1 MKNCVLLILLIALV
15 NNSYAQDY
23 KYGKVSKKEVLE
35 LSHPTNPEANAT
47 ILFKSS
53 KTYYDYNKD
62 RGFVLTTEVHERIK
76 IYNKDGFD
84 WATKEISLYKAG
96 GDEEKVTGIKGETYN
111 IEGGKLLSQ
120 KLSKD
125 GIFDEEVNKY
135 RNKEK
140 ITMPAL
146 REGSVIEYK
155 YTIISP
161 FIFSLD
167 KMELQS
173 TIPIKRLET
182 QIIIPE
188 YFIFENHFNTKSQ
201 LDFKILESQK
211 NTSHTNTSLRR
222 EGWEVISHSRS
233 TSKLEYRENIYIIED
248 ENIPALKKE
257 EYVDY
262 LKNYAAFLS
271 WELLYTKFPSG
282 AIENYSETWEN
293 VLEKIYKHSAFGP
306 ELSKTNYFDDDLN
319 VILKGKS
326 FPKDKMNT
334 IFKFVKDKV
343 KWNNYVGYNTD
354 NGVRDAYKEGNGN
367 IADINLMLTSMLNYA
382 GLDANPILI
391 STKDNGI
398 PIYPNRTGFNYVV
411 ASVKIN
417 NEVIILDASQ
427 KYNNPGMLSDH
438 ARNWMGR
445 LVRED
450 GTSEWVDLMGKE
462 VSEYRTNLRLQIED
476 DLTIHGKVTNIL
488 DGYYAKEYREEK
500 NNLGGE
506 NYIQKL
512 EEDKGDIK
520 ISNIETK
527 NKEILDEAIR
537 ESYDFDL
544 NNGVEKIGNNLYL
557 KPLFFLTKD
566 SNPFKSDERNFPI
579 FFKYPS
585 IVSNTVH
592 VKIPDAYE
600 VESIPENQIITINN
614 DGAVFKLMIV
624 ANGKYLKIDSEFKIN
639 TIIYLPEE
647 YDSLKKFYS
656 SMIQKNLEAV
666 VLKKIS

>member
-1 MKNCVLLILLIALV
+1 MKNRILLILFVVIV
-15 NNSYAQDY
+15 NTIYAQDY
-23 KYGKVSKKEVLE
+23 KYGKVSKEEVLE
-35 LSHPTNPEANAT
+35 LSHPTNPEANAAF
-47 ILFKSS
+47 LFKSS
-53 KTYYDYNKD
+53 NTYYDYKKD
-62 RGFVLTTEVHERIK
+62 RGFVLTTDVHERIK
-76 IYNKDGFD
+76 IYNQDGFD
-84 WATKEISLYKAG
+84 WATKEISLYNSGSDK
-96 GDEEKVTGIKGETYN
+96 EEVVGIRGETYN
-111 IEGGKLLSQ
+111 IEEGELISQ

-125 GIFDEEVNKY
+125 GIFDVEVNKY
-135 RNKEK
+135 RSKEK

-146 REGSVIEYK
+146 KEGSVIEYK

-161 FIFSLD
+161 FIFTVD
-167 KMELQS
+167 KMELQN

-188 YFIFENHFNTKSQ
+188 YFIFQKHSNPKSP
-201 LDFKILESQK
+201 LTFKIQESQK
-211 NTSHTNTSLRR
+211 NTSHTNTSIERK
-222 EGWEVISHSRS
+222 GWNVISHSRS
-233 TSKLEYRENIYIIED
+233 TSKLEYRENIYRIEE

-282 AIENYSETWEN
+282 AIENYSETWEDVVN
-293 VLEKIYKHSAFGP
+293 KIYNNSEFGQ
-306 ELSKTNYFDDDLN
+306 ELSITKYFDDDLDE
-319 VILKGKS
+319 VLKGKS
-326 FPKDKMNT
+326 IPKDKMNI
-334 IFKFVKDKV
+334 IFQFVKDKV
-343 KWNNYVGYNTD
+343 KWNDYVGYYSE

-367 IADINLMLTSMLNYA
+367 IADINLMLTSMLKYA

-398 PIYPNRTGFNYVV
+398 PIYPSRTGFNYVV
-411 ASVKIN
+411 ASVKLN
-417 NEVIILDASQ
+417 NKIIILDASQ
-427 KYNNPGMLSDH
+427 KYNNPGMLSEH

-450 GTSEWVDLMGKE
+450 GSSEWVDLMGKE
-462 VSEYRTNLRLQIED
+462 VSEYRTNLRVQIED
-476 DLTIHGKVTNIL
+476 DLTIKGKVTNIL
-488 DGYYAKEYREEK
+488 DGYYAKEFREEK

-506 NYIQKL
+506 NYIQQL

-527 NKEILDEAIR
+527 NKEILDQDIR

-544 NNGVEKIGNNLYL
+544 NNGIEKIGNNLYL

-566 SNPFKSDERNFPI
+566 SNPFKSDERNYPI

-600 VESIPENQIITINN
+600 VESMPENQIITVNN
-614 DGAVFKLMIV
+614 DGAVFKLIV
-624 ANGKYLKIDSEFKIN
+624 AATGKYLKIDSEFKIN
-639 TIIYLPEE
+639 TVIYLPEE
-647 YDSLKKFYS
+647 YETLKNFYS
-656 SMIQKNLEAV
+656 SMIEKNLETI
-666 VLKKIS
+666 VLKKTS